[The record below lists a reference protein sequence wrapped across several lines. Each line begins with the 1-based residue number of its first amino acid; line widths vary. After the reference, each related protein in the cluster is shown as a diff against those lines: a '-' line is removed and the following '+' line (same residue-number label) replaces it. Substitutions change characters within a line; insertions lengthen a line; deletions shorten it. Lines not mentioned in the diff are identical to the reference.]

1 MKKVLFSTFLIL
13 VFLAAKAQNPDRV
26 ITTHNDTIPCIISQS
41 ALTAVF
47 KYRTTAKGKTIKITP
62 DKIKEFYTGDKAY
75 WYRRVFRKNDGPMFM
90 SIIERG
96 KICLYEA
103 VVYPVGDDLPT
114 PTKQLYAAKGSD
126 TAILVKTVGEIV
138 FSNRNKRVKEFGGLL
153 SDDQTAYSQYLAD
166 VNFSADEIKKL
177 VQLYDGKN

>member
-1 MKKVLFSTFLIL
+1 MKKVMISTFLA
-13 VFLAAKAQNPDRV
+13 LAVVVAKSQNPDRV

-47 KYRTTAKGKTIKITP
+47 KYRTTAKGKNIKITT

-75 WYRRVFRKNDGPMFM
+75 WYRRVFRKNDEPMFM

-103 VVYPVGDDLPT
+103 TVYPVGDDLPT

-126 TAILVKTVGEIV
+126 TAILVTTVGEIV
-138 FSNRNKRVKEFGGLL
+138 FSNRNRKVKAFGSLL
-153 SDDQTAYSQYLAD
+153 SDDKTAYNQYLAD
-166 VNFSADEIKKL
+166 VNFNVDEIKKL
-177 VQLYDGKN
+177 VQLYDGEN